1 MEEESFDTG
10 NELDKSLFEL
20 TLEELKEL
28 AKNKNISMPGAFRKP
43 DMVFYIQE
51 AGGAS
56 EEDIKLAKQNIA
68 NKSVPEKPV
77 SQKAT
82 PKKSSVKF
90 EHPVNKTA
98 IYSERNLF
106 SSTYGRIE
114 KGYNIVSNDAAQY
127 FIQQKSVRE
136 ASPQEVAEFYG
147 VK

>member
-1 MEEESFDTG
+1 MEEDFFETG

-20 TLEELKEL
+20 SIQELKEL
-28 AKNKNISMPGAFRKP
+28 AKIKNISMPGASRKP

-51 AGGAS
+51 NGGAS
-56 EEDIKLAKQNIA
+56 KEDIEAAKKNIA
-68 NKSVPEKPV
+68 NQPALSKPV
-77 SQKAT
+77 AT
-82 PKKSSVKF
+82 KTPSKNSSVKF
-90 EHPVNKTA
+90 ETPINKTA

-106 SSTYGRIE
+106 SSAYGRIE
-114 KGYNIVSNDAAQY
+114 KGYNIVSNDAAEY